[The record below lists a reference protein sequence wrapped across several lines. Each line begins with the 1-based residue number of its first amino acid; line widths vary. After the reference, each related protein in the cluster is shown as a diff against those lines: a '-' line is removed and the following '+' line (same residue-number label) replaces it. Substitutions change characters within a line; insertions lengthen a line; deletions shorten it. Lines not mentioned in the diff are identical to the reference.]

1 MDRST
6 TQPTDVVDL
15 ILASARRHPDRPA
28 VTDGAETWSYARL
41 LERARRVEGLLRE
54 RGAAAGDVVVVQGR
68 RRPHLV
74 AALLGVLLTD
84 AAYLAVA
91 EQPPPARLA
100 RVIRQ
105 TAPRVVLAEDR
116 DVFADA
122 TRPDLPEDSAR
133 HADTP
138 LVVVDHREAA
148 AHPPAPDRSRA
159 DAAPDGPAYVIH
171 TSGSTGRPKGV
182 LVGRAALGWHARTV
196 RDLFELQP
204 RDRVLQAAAIDFDV
218 AAEEI
223 WPTLCAGACVDLL
236 PDGLGRTG
244 FERFTALVTER
255 RLTVV
260 NLPASYFSGWA
271 AHLSRTG
278 AGTGTLRLV
287 VTGSEE
293 VPVAAAQL
301 WCAEPGRPRLLN
313 AYGVSEATIT
323 SVACTVRPQLVEGA
337 RVPIGTALPGV
348 TTAVVGDDGLPVP
361 PGAPGELLLG
371 GAGIALGYLDADGD
385 TRFVRDGAE
394 RWYRTG
400 DRVCEQGGLLY
411 FLGRS
416 DDRLKVN
423 GVRIDPG
430 EIAAPLAAAAS
441 VTDVR
446 VLRAGDRLVGCLTT
460 NGPVDTG
467 RLLRDLRTVL
477 PATMIPGE
485 LLVLPTF
492 PLTPGGKVDMPA
504 LRDLAAARPAD
515 AVAPGPDDLVPLLRR
530 VWREVLG
537 ATEIDGNSDFFA
549 LGGDSLLAARLAAT
563 LHREAGVVLRLR
575 TVFAHPRFDDHVEQV
590 QLLLARAGRTP
601 IGVP

>member
-6 TQPTDVVDL
+6 PRPLDVVDA
-15 ILASARRHPDRPA
+15 ILAAARRHPDRPA
-28 VTDGAETWSYARL
+28 VTDGVETWSYTRL
-41 LERARRVEGLLRE
+41 LERARRVEGLLRL

-74 AALLGVLLTD
+74 AALLGVLLSD
-84 AAYLAVA
+84 AAYLAMT

-100 RVIRQ
+100 RVLRQ
-105 TAPRVVLAEDR
+105 TAPRVILADDR
-116 DVFADA
+116 DMFTDA
-122 TRPDLPEDSAR
+122 LRAELPQNPGGR
-133 HADTP
+133 GDTTP
-138 LVVVDHREAA
+138 VVADHRETA
-148 AHPPAPDRSRA
+148 AHPPAPDPYRKA
-159 DAAPDGPAYVIH
+159 TAPDRPAYVIH
-171 TSGSTGRPKGV
+171 TSGSTGIPKAV
-182 LVGRAALGWHARTV
+182 LIGRASLGWHARAI

-204 RDRVLQAAAIDFDV
+204 QDRVLQAASIDFDV

-223 WPTLCAGACVDLL
+223 WPTLCAGACVELL

-244 FERFTALVTER
+244 FDRLTALVGER

-278 AGTGTLRLV
+278 AAPGTLRLV
-287 VTGSEE
+287 VAGSEE
-293 VPVAAAQL
+293 MPVAAARR
-301 WCAEPGRPRLLN
+301 WCAEPDRPRLLN
-313 AYGVSEATIT
+313 AYGASEATIT
-323 SVACTVRPQLVEGA
+323 SVACTLLPYLVEGA

-361 PGAPGELLLG
+361 PGTPGELLLG
-371 GAGIALGYLDADGD
+371 GAGIALGYLDADDGS
-385 TRFVRDGAE
+385 RFVRNGAE

-400 DRVCEQGGLLY
+400 DRVREQNGLLY

-430 EIAAPLAAAAS
+430 EIAAHLAETPA

-446 VLRAGDRLVGCLTT
+446 VLLVGDRLIGFLTT
-460 NGPVDTG
+460 DGPVDTG
-467 RLLRDLRTVL
+467 RLLDDLRRVL

-485 LLVLPTF
+485 LLVLPEF
-492 PLTPGGKVDMPA
+492 PLTPGGKVDLPA
-504 LRDLAAARPAD
+504 LEPAAVRLAEAA
-515 AVAPGPDDLVPLLRR
+515 APGPGDLVPLLRR
-530 VWREVLG
+530 LWQEVLG
-537 ATEIDGNSDFFA
+537 APEIDGDSDFFA
-549 LGGDSLLAARLAAT
+549 LGGDSLLAARLAAA
-563 LHREAGVVLRLR
+563 LHREAGVRCRLR
-575 TVFAHPRFDDHVEQV
+575 TIFAHPRFDDHVAQV
-590 QLLLARAGRTP
+590 RLLLAPAGRTP